1 MNKRYLGIAIS
12 TFIMC
17 FFLLL
22 LGPLDHFYHG
32 FYEEEVDI
40 NLIPD
45 EERIGLAQVTDPTC
59 EITFSPQ
66 KSHFA
71 GFEIFLTSQNPE
83 IGGTLRATITNSKGK
98 VVDTESIDLGEVY
111 DSTWYKVFTK
121 AKLKQGK
128 KYTLTFD
135 VAEGANIPTFIQVSE
150 DYLQKEYIKGN
161 ALVSFAYSE
170 PTFSFQD
177 KVIISLAV
185 IALWLFVVS
194 LFMNKELIKKYMRV
208 VSCFLIL
215 SCSLTWIYMYNSID
229 SKNTSF
235 DGYQVDSE
243 GLVSGMIASDR
254 DGVHFIDKTKSGY
267 GLGWYYDYLGRVDNY
282 EREFLTDDSW
292 YKGYHRTEHMIVINT
307 NVYTATI
314 ANPGNYIRFENGEEC
329 QIVNSTDDGN
339 NILITLQSD
348 RLLSYLRNGDLSK
361 AVFLDA
367 NHNEIPKGFLVA
379 YESQYGLHGKIF
391 KRIARHLDEED
402 AITNLHLICA
412 LLTAMVFALVVILI
426 AKKYNYLLAACFFA
440 TFLLS
445 PWVTNFARNLYW
457 VEFTW
462 FAPMAVGLICL
473 LKLESK
479 KWRIGCYIA
488 AFLTI
493 TIKCLCGYE
502 YISVIMMGLISFM
515 LVEFFNALIKKDSEL
530 SKLLFK
536 TILIIGIAA
545 LLGFIAAILIH
556 APIKGD
562 GSIIAGIKNIIKEDV
577 LRRTSGTNLND
588 FESENWPAMNASV
601 WETYSRYFHFSTQVI
616 TGIDGNLFAALCII
630 PLGIFGYDYRMKN
643 EINYRQIFMYI
654 VFFLT
659 SISWFC
665 LAKNHSYIHVHMNY
679 VLWYFGF
686 VQVCLYIIINRIVK
700 FKSNLGE

>member
-1 MNKRYLGIAIS
+1 MNKRYLAVGICTLIV
-12 TFIMC
+12 C

-22 LGPLDHFYHG
+22 LGPLDYFYHG
-32 FYEEEVDI
+32 FYEEEVDLK
-40 NLIPD
+40 LIPD
-45 EERIGLAQVTDPTC
+45 EERIGLAQVNDPTC
-59 EITFSPQ
+59 VITFSP
-66 KSHFA
+66 KKNHFA
-71 GFEIFLTSQNPE
+71 GFEIFLTSQDPE
-83 IGGTLRATITNSKGK
+83 VGGTMYATITDSKGK

-111 DSTWYKVFTK
+111 DSSWYKVFTK

-150 DYLQKEYIKGN
+150 DYLQKEYINGN
-161 ALVSFAYSE
+161 AL
-170 PTFSFQD
+170 D

-185 IALWLFVVS
+185 IAIWLFVIS
-194 LFMNKELIKKYMRV
+194 FFMNKEQIKKYMRI
-208 VSCFLIL
+208 VSCFLVL

-243 GLVSGMIASDR
+243 GLVTGMIASDR
-254 DGVHFIDKTKSGY
+254 DGVRFTDSSKKGY

-282 EREFLTDDSW
+282 ERDYLTDDSW
-292 YKGYHRTEHMIVINT
+292 YKGYHRTEHMIVVNT

-314 ANPGNYIRFENGEEC
+314 ANPGNYIRFANGEEC
-329 QIVNSTDDGN
+329 QIIDSVDDGN

-391 KRIARHLDEED
+391 KHIARHLDEED

-412 LLTAMVFALVVILI
+412 LLTAMVFALIVILI
-426 AKKYNYLLAACFFA
+426 AKKYNYLLAACFFG

-462 FAPMAVGLICL
+462 FAPMVVGLVCL

-479 KWRIGCYIA
+479 RWRIGCYIA
-488 AFLTI
+488 AFLT
-493 TIKCLCGYE
+493 
-502 YISVIMMGLISFM
+502 
-515 LVEFFNALIKKDSEL
+515 
-530 SKLLFK
+530 
-536 TILIIGIAA
+536 
-545 LLGFIAAILIH
+545 
-556 APIKGD
+556 
-562 GSIIAGIKNIIKEDV
+562 
-577 LRRTSGTNLND
+577 
-588 FESENWPAMNASV
+588 
-601 WETYSRYFHFSTQVI
+601 
-616 TGIDGNLFAALCII
+616 
-630 PLGIFGYDYRMKN
+630 
-643 EINYRQIFMYI
+643 
-654 VFFLT
+654 
-659 SISWFC
+659 
-665 LAKNHSYIHVHMNY
+665 
-679 VLWYFGF
+679 
-686 VQVCLYIIINRIVK
+686 RI
-700 FKSNLGE
+700 